1 MIPAVM
7 KMLHGGEKG
16 DMNLDTYFE
25 ILGPDDIRIRGH
37 RVGIDDVLNYYLD
50 GYSPNEIAA
59 QLPTLGLE
67 QIYATITYY
76 LHNRSEMDA
85 YLARLAKGRERRY
98 QVWAANPPPIIG
110 RLRKLRAER
119 EQERVLV

>member
-1 MIPAVM
+1 MILVVM
-7 KMLHGGEKG
+7 KILHGGEKG

-50 GYSPNEIAA
+50 GYSPDEIAA

-76 LHNRSEMDA
+76 LHNRPELDA
-85 YLARLAKGRERRY
+85 YLARLTEGRERRY
-98 QVWAANPPPIIG
+98 QVWAANPPPIIE
-110 RLRKLRAER
+110 RLRKLRSER
-119 EQERVLV
+119 ELERVLA

>member
-1 MIPAVM
+1 M

-50 GYSPNEIAA
+50 GFSPNEIAA

-85 YLARLAKGRERRY
+85 YLARLAKSREQRY
-98 QVWAANPPPIIG
+98 QVWAANPPPIIE

-119 EQERVLV
+119 EQERRVLA